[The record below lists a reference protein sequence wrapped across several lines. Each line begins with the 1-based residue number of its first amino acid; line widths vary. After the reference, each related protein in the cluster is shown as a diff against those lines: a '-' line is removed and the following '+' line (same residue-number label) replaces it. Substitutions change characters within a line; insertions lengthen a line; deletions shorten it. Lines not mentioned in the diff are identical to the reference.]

1 MLGICCG
8 SFGGLRVEEVVFL
21 TVAVKPLLYEAVRL
35 EMSLSIGNNRS
46 DRLNHFV
53 GCKVLKGDEN
63 ARVESID
70 AVGWT
75 FNIDEG
81 LNRLTSRHRR
91 RNISELAGFFV
102 GNLAGDAQGGL
113 KRRRI

>member
-8 SFGGLRVEEVVFL
+8 SFGCLRVEEVVFL

-53 GCKVLKGDEN
+53 CGEVLKRNEN
-63 ARVESID
+63 AGVESID
-70 AVGWT
+70 AVRWT
-75 FNIDEG
+75 FDIDEG
-81 LNRLTSRHRR
+81 LNRLTNRNRR
-91 RNISELAGFFV
+91 SNISELAWFFIR
-102 GNLAGDAQGGL
+102 NLAGD
-113 KRRRI
+113 